1 MPYIGKG
8 PIDRSL
14 GLNEKDTFT
23 GDGSTVAFDL
33 STIAPSANA
42 IEVFI
47 DNVRQEPGSG
57 KAYTFGVDGS
67 GDLKRITFS
76 AAPANLAEIYVINS
90 LRTQITETP
99 PDNTI
104 TSAKIVG
111 NAVTGAKIAMGSDAQ
126 GDVLFYGG
134 TDYERLA
141 AGTSGQFLKTQGA
154 GADPIWGTVSTDPT
168 MGGDIS
174 GTASNAQIA
183 ANAVTS
189 NEIANNAV
197 TGAKISFID
206 DSVAVTDGH
215 VLVADGTDYNN
226 VAVSGD
232 ISITNAGV
240 TAIAAGAVGASEVA
254 STIDLSSKTVTLPA
268 ASVTA
273 HVTAY
278 DDLQIRKDI
287 ATLALHNA
295 IARDLAA
302 NTMGQSF
309 VDTFEDATGIDA
321 TTTCSRNANEY
332 VSSIVTTG
340 QTVTIGGNATY
351 STTDKKIGSGSLY
364 LDGTSG
370 TGLSVPQ
377 SGITTGAYTAECW
390 YKQTVRSG
398 TDRIFAVGDDANPP
412 GISCGYNDTN
422 TMNIYGNSNAGGD
435 DYNYTN
441 WSTESTTEW
450 KHIAICRQT
459 DNTTNVYDGG
469 VYRGATSS
477 SYVRTLVD
485 RVMIGFRN
493 STGGSSADIEFFTG
507 YIDEFRLSDIQ
518 RYTTSGFTPSTTAF
532 TPDAN
537 TKVLMHMD
545 GANLPDES
553 TLTVNATG
561 NFTSTT
567 QTASGTVSKMTLIIV
582 YKDLSG
588 TASLNTDL
596 VGAISADNGSNYQTV
611 TLASGGTFGT
621 GTKVAIA
628 SNVTVS
634 NTGTAPKY
642 KISFANQADDSK
654 ETEVHGVALLY

>member
-197 TGAKISFID
+197 TGAKIAMTSD
-206 DSVAVTDGH
+206 AQGD
-215 VLVADGTDYNN
+215 VLFYGGTDYERLAAGTSGYFLKTLGSGADPAWAEVPAGAPTGGGTEKVFYENEN
-226 VAVSGD
+226 SVDSDYTLTTNYNAVS
-232 ISITNAGV
+232 AGPV
-240 TAIAAGAVGASEVA
+240 TVA
-254 STIDLSSKTVTLPA
+254 SGV
-268 ASVTA
+268 
-273 HVTAY
+273 
-278 DDLQIRKDI
+278 
-287 ATLALHNA
+287 
-295 IARDLAA
+295 
-302 NTMGQSF
+302 
-309 VDTFEDATGIDA
+309 
-321 TTTCSRNANEY
+321 
-332 VSSIVTTG
+332 
-340 QTVTIGGNATY
+340 TVTI
-351 STTDKKIGSGSLY
+351 
-364 LDGTSG
+364 
-370 TGLSVPQ
+370 P
-377 SGITTGAYTAECW
+377 
-390 YKQTVRSG
+390 
-398 TDRIFAVGDDANPP
+398 
-412 GISCGYNDTN
+412 
-422 TMNIYGNSNAGGD
+422 AGQA
-435 DYNYTN
+435 
-441 WSTESTTEW
+441 W
-450 KHIAICRQT
+450 
-459 DNTTNVYDGG
+459 V
-469 VYRGATSS
+469 
-477 SYVRTLVD
+477 
-485 RVMIGFRN
+485 
-493 STGGSSADIEFFTG
+493 
-507 YIDEFRLSDIQ
+507 
-518 RYTTSGFTPSTTAF
+518 
-532 TPDAN
+532 
-537 TKVLMHMD
+537 
-545 GANLPDES
+545 
-553 TLTVNATG
+553 
-561 NFTSTT
+561 
-567 QTASGTVSKMTLIIV
+567 IV
-582 YKDLSG
+582 
-588 TASLNTDL
+588 
-596 VGAISADNGSNYQTV
+596 
-611 TLASGGTFGT
+611 
-621 GTKVAIA
+621 
-628 SNVTVS
+628 
-634 NTGTAPKY
+634 
-642 KISFANQADDSK
+642 
-654 ETEVHGVALLY
+654 

>member
-197 TGAKISFID
+197 TGAKIAMTSD
-206 DSVAVTDGH
+206 AQGD
-215 VLVADGTDYNN
+215 VLFYGGTDYERLAAGTSGYFLKTLGSGADPAWAEVPAGAPTGGGTEKVFYENEN
-226 VAVSGD
+226 SVDTDYTLTTNYNAVS
-232 ISITNAGV
+232 AGPV
-240 TAIAAGAVGASEVA
+240 TVA
-254 STIDLSSKTVTLPA
+254 SGV
-268 ASVTA
+268 
-273 HVTAY
+273 
-278 DDLQIRKDI
+278 
-287 ATLALHNA
+287 
-295 IARDLAA
+295 
-302 NTMGQSF
+302 
-309 VDTFEDATGIDA
+309 
-321 TTTCSRNANEY
+321 
-332 VSSIVTTG
+332 
-340 QTVTIGGNATY
+340 TVTI
-351 STTDKKIGSGSLY
+351 
-364 LDGTSG
+364 
-370 TGLSVPQ
+370 P
-377 SGITTGAYTAECW
+377 
-390 YKQTVRSG
+390 
-398 TDRIFAVGDDANPP
+398 
-412 GISCGYNDTN
+412 
-422 TMNIYGNSNAGGD
+422 AGQA
-435 DYNYTN
+435 
-441 WSTESTTEW
+441 W
-450 KHIAICRQT
+450 
-459 DNTTNVYDGG
+459 V
-469 VYRGATSS
+469 
-477 SYVRTLVD
+477 
-485 RVMIGFRN
+485 
-493 STGGSSADIEFFTG
+493 
-507 YIDEFRLSDIQ
+507 
-518 RYTTSGFTPSTTAF
+518 
-532 TPDAN
+532 
-537 TKVLMHMD
+537 
-545 GANLPDES
+545 
-553 TLTVNATG
+553 
-561 NFTSTT
+561 
-567 QTASGTVSKMTLIIV
+567 IV
-582 YKDLSG
+582 
-588 TASLNTDL
+588 
-596 VGAISADNGSNYQTV
+596 
-611 TLASGGTFGT
+611 
-621 GTKVAIA
+621 
-628 SNVTVS
+628 
-634 NTGTAPKY
+634 
-642 KISFANQADDSK
+642 
-654 ETEVHGVALLY
+654 